1 MVSFIEQINQ
11 FFWSLTVFIIFT
23 CAIIYFSRS
32 LKKEEKSERLLMLGF
47 SCVSLG
53 LAFNQFF
60 WLLSKI
66 LFTLGPIF
74 DLTAILSFAI
84 SMSIFFFIFDKT
96 MKKTKYFPFL
106 INLILIPLIIAFF
119 IEPLHLDNRFFVYV
133 NYIFNATA
141 FCLAL
146 LWFSIKSGDE
156 FKMISL
162 FLLTGAI
169 VYIIGAILSS
179 IFIKQLISI
188 TPLISYSFLIAGAIL
203 FVTPVF
209 LKPKEKSHI
218 KIVLI
223 LCSLIYII
231 SLFIALYIVSL
242 FFLLYQVNILF
253 LISILAVT
261 FGASLIIIYFLL
273 SILKFKTPTERI
285 NNEEE
290 NDKRK
295 DILSIFS
302 RPETITE
309 EEISIS
315 KEKKI
320 CLVCKKRLSRDI
332 YLCPDCSTFYCKN
345 CSDALSNRENACWV
359 CNTPINPLKPV
370 ILQEA
375 TPEGK
380 DQKKKMK
387 KVAVLTIID
396 TNFYEKIALFDW
408 DENEKKEFI
417 KSMLALSPIERSKI
431 LNEMIE
437 MAQAINEGETYF
449 EEDFS

>member
-1 MVSFIEQINQ
+1 MVNAVEQINQ

-23 CAIIYFSRS
+23 CAIIYLSRS
-32 LKKEEKSERLLMLGF
+32 LKKDEKDERILMLGF
-47 SCVSLG
+47 SVVSLG

-66 LFTLGPIF
+66 LLSLGTLF
-74 DLTAILSFAI
+74 DIIAILNFAI

-96 MKKTKYFPFL
+96 MKKTKYIPFF
-106 INLILIPLIIAFF
+106 INLLLIPLIIVSF
-119 IEPLHLDNRFFVYV
+119 IKPLYFDNRFFVYV
-133 NYIFNATA
+133 DYIFNATA

-146 LWFSIKSGDE
+146 LWFSIKSGEE
-156 FKMISL
+156 FKVISI

-179 IFIKQLISI
+179 IFIKQLVSI

-209 LKPKEKSHI
+209 LKPKEKSHV
-218 KIVLI
+218 KIILI
-223 LCSLIYII
+223 LCTLIYII

-242 FFLLYQVNILF
+242 FFILYQVNFLF
-253 LISILAVT
+253 LISILVVI
-261 FGASLIIIYFLL
+261 FGASLIIIHFLL
-273 SILKFKTPTERI
+273 SIYKFKTPSERVESD
-285 NNEEE
+285 EEK
-290 NDKRK
+290 DKRK

-332 YLCPDCSTFYCKN
+332 FLCPNCYALYCKH
-345 CSDALSNRENACWV
+345 CSDALSNRENTCWV
-359 CNTPINPLKPV
+359 CNTPIDPLKPV
-370 ILQEA
+370 KIQET
-375 TPEGK
+375 TPVNK
-380 DQKKKMK
+380 NDMKKMK
-387 KVAVLTIID
+387 KVAILTVVD
-396 TNFYEKIALFDW
+396 VDFYEKIALFDW

-417 KSMLALSPIERSKI
+417 KSMLALAPDERNTIIK
-431 LNEMIE
+431 EMIE
-437 MAQAINEGETYF
+437 MAEAINKGETYF
-449 EEDFS
+449 EEDF